1 MNEITDAIRG
11 FILSK
16 YLPAERPENLHN
28 DTPLQSSG
36 LLDSLAIVNLAN
48 FVEQRFK
55 ITLEIR
61 DTGIER
67 FDCIDHIVALVQRKR
82 GVLSASSSQ

>member
-1 MNEITDAIRG
+1 MIEIREAIRG

-16 YLPAERPENLHN
+16 YLPTESPGNLQN

-48 FVEQRFK
+48 FVEQRF
-55 ITLEIR
+55 EISLDLR
-61 DTGIER
+61 DTATER
-67 FDCIDHIVALVQRKR
+67 FDSVDQIAGVVQRKR
-82 GVLSASSSQ
+82 QC

>member
-1 MNEITDAIRG
+1 MNEISDVIRQ

-16 YLPAERPENLHN
+16 YLPTEHPANLHN

-36 LLDSLAIVNLAN
+36 LLDSLAIVNLAD

-55 ITLEIR
+55 ITLEVR
-61 DTGIER
+61 DTGAER
-67 FDCIDHIVALVQRKR
+67 FDCIEHIAALVQRKR
-82 GVLSASSSQ
+82 EY

>member
-1 MNEITDAIRG
+1 MKEVTDENQITDVVRG

-55 ITLEIR
+55 ITLELR
-61 DTGIER
+61 DTSIER
-67 FDCIDHIVALVQRKR
+67 FDCVEQIAGLVQRKR
-82 GVLSASSSQ
+82 QY

>member
-1 MNEITDAIRG
+1 MFMNEVTDAIRR

-16 YLPAERPENLHN
+16 YLPTEQPENLHN

-55 ITLEIR
+55 ITLEVR

-67 FDCIDHIVALVQRKR
+67 FDCVEQIAGLVQRKR
-82 GVLSASSSQ
+82 EY

>member
-1 MNEITDAIRG
+1 MNEVTDAIRR

-16 YLPAERPENLHN
+16 YLPTEQPENLHN

-55 ITLEIR
+55 ITLEVR

-67 FDCIDHIVALVQRKR
+67 FDCVEQIAGLVQRKR
-82 GVLSASSSQ
+82 EY

>member
-1 MNEITDAIRG
+1 MNEITNENEITDVVKG

-16 YLPAERPENLHN
+16 YLPTERPENLHN

-55 ITLEIR
+55 ITLEVR
-61 DTGIER
+61 DTGVER
-67 FDCIDHIVALVQRKR
+67 FDSIEHIAALVQRKR
-82 GVLSASSSQ
+82 ED